1 MKRIGIKLGPN
12 KMSPKR
18 KCLMVTQKLV
28 TKIESEFPILN
39 HGVITIAFIFSLT
52 QRISFL
58 IMNKGTLV
66 NWGLP

>member
-18 KCLMVTQKLV
+18 KCLMVTQKLI

-39 HGVITIAFIFSLT
+39 HGSDYY
-52 QRISFL
+52 SFYFFPHTKDL
-58 IMNKGTLV
+58 FLN
-66 NWGLP
+66 NE